1 MLPATSHAH
10 NTQYS
15 VRKYYDAFY
24 ADQDFH
30 HYSQK
35 VYHKF
40 FRQLFSKYNIR
51 ASSLILDI
59 GCSTGVQIETMVNMG
74 MQPVGVDVSRVGLKK
89 SSSRNT
95 QTPFVLG
102 DAVRLPFSNDT
113 FDAIISFG
121 CSEMNTIAPDQAI
134 PWIHEAISKLKTGGT
149 MFITSSTDFSGRQ
162 PSGWHMWKL
171 NAIQYFV
178 SSFPMHSVDVWL
190 TLPKLATV
198 HAPLL
203 FQKLTNVL
211 LRFPL
216 PIVRTVVFVM
226 KKL

>member
-1 MLPATSHAH
+1 
-10 NTQYS
+10 
-15 VRKYYDAFY
+15 
-24 ADQDFH
+24 
-30 HYSQK
+30 
-35 VYHKF
+35 
-40 FRQLFSKYNIR
+40 
-51 ASSLILDI
+51 
-59 GCSTGVQIETMVNMG
+59 
-74 MQPVGVDVSRVGLKK
+74 
-89 SSSRNT
+89 
-95 QTPFVLG
+95 
-102 DAVRLPFSNDT
+102 
-113 FDAIISFG
+113 
-121 CSEMNTIAPDQAI
+121 MNTIAPEQAI
-134 PWIHEAISKLKTGGT
+134 QWVHEAISKLKTGGT
-149 MFITSSTDFSGRQ
+149 MFITSSIDFSGRQ